1 MVAARHAIPELD
13 INGLRRF
20 GISTGIIV
28 GVLFGLFFPW
38 LMEHPIPRW
47 PWILGGT
54 LILWALITPTS
65 LRPVYKAWMR
75 LGMLISQVTTPIILG
90 LVFFVAITPI
100 ALIRR
105 LLHKDSMTRGFDKT
119 MSTYRVQS
127 TKAERDNLE
136 KPF

>member
-1 MVAARHAIPELD
+1 
-13 INGLRRF
+13 
-20 GISTGIIV
+20 
-28 GVLFGLFFPW
+28 
-38 LMEHPIPRW
+38 
-47 PWILGGT
+47 
-54 LILWALITPTS
+54 
-65 LRPVYKAWMR
+65 
-75 LGMLISQVTTPIILG
+75 MLISQVTTPSILG